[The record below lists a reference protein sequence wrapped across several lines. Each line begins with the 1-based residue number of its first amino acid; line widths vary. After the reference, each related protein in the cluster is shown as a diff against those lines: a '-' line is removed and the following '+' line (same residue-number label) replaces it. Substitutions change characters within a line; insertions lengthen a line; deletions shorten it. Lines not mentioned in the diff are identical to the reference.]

1 MKEISITARFAF
13 AATAMTI
20 FLGACAVAPPSA
32 SNKDIAAFTHRRLV
46 KFRDMS
52 EFEEY
57 RDQVHRAAKAR
68 RVRWSQ
74 LSSGAPSALL
84 AQNDSDPCDP
94 SEKECDALQEI
105 AVTGFRASSSSSI
118 TNNQEKDVDEGDIV
132 KLYDRFLIVLQ
143 DGRLFSLDT
152 GLQPGALR
160 VVDR

>member
-1 MKEISITARFAF
+1 MQLVLVFRVHSRASTDHSKNLRWSVEGDDMKEISITARLAF

-32 SNKDIAAFTHRRLV
+32 SNKDTPAFTPRRLV

-84 AQNDSDPCDP
+84 
-94 SEKECDALQEI
+94 
-105 AVTGFRASSSSSI
+105 
-118 TNNQEKDVDEGDIV
+118 
-132 KLYDRFLIVLQ
+132 
-143 DGRLFSLDT
+143 
-152 GLQPGALR
+152 
-160 VVDR
+160 